1 MGSASSAVGGIKA
14 LMLQG
19 LDYVHLNK
27 SIHADL
33 GLTLKVVIHGDKPFC
48 SKCIH
53 HRPLHVHYNFIM
65 TVSIHLLCHLL
76 SISHICMEFLSK
88 AFINRP
94 IY

>member
-14 LMLQG
+14 LILPG
-19 LDYVHLNK
+19 LDYFHLNK
-27 SIHADL
+27 SIYADL

-53 HRPLHVHYNFIM
+53 HCLLHVHYNFIR
-65 TVSIHLLCHLL
+65 TVSIHLL

-88 AFINRP
+88 AFISRP
-94 IY
+94 VY